1 MAPWRR
7 ITRPITTTKSQNKAT
22 PTPPHPARR
31 RESEAKFPRRGADE
45 PPRMSSPI
53 PDPGSEASKK
63 IPLRKAPAEKQPDRP
78 AKKPNPDQIIRRRAC
93 QVLRRSVVRTA
104 REHGAP
110 TARTRRQPGPSQAPL
125 RCLRMASQAKVQP
138 LRSSPS
144 HSHHPRSSPPPR
156 PLRIYTRT
164 RARPHTMTACC
175 LVLLTRDG

>member
-7 ITRPITTTKSQNKAT
+7 ITRPITTTKNQKKAT
-22 PTPPHPARR
+22 PTPVHHPARR
-31 RESEAKFPRRGADE
+31 RENEAKFPRRGADE

-63 IPLRKAPAEKQPDRP
+63 TPLRKAPEKKQGGNPIDWLK
-78 AKKPNPDQIIRRRAC
+78 KKPTPIRRRAC

-125 RCLRMASQAKVQP
+125 PTHGQPGKSPTASQLPLPPSAKLP
-138 LRSSPS
+138 PS
-144 HSHHPRSSPPPR
+144 R

-164 RARPHTMTACC
+164 RAHPHTMAACF
-175 LVLLTRDG
+175 LLLKRDR